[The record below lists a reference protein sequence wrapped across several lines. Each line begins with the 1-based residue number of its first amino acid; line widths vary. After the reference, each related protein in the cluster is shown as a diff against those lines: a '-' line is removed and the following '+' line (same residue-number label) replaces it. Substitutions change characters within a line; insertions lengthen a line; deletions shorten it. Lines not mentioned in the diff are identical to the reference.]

1 MKILVNGQLV
11 EYKKQGSGRPVLL
24 LHGWGPNLTTFDAL
38 SAHLVERGYE
48 VFRLDFPG
56 FGGSPAPKA
65 VWSVEDY
72 TALTAAF
79 IEKLKLAPLAAV
91 FGHSFGGRVIIK
103 GLATGAFT
111 AEQFVL
117 MGAAGIKPPKTFKKS
132 AYKAVAKVGK
142 TATSLPGMGAVRTKL
157 RAKLYSAAGSTDYL
171 NAGVLKPI
179 FLKTINEDLAHHLKD
194 VAQPGLLIWGD
205 KDDETLLVD
214 GQRMQK
220 EMQNAK
226 LVVSEGS
233 GHFVYLDDPKFTFE
247 AIDGFLK

>member
-24 LHGWGPNLTTFDAL
+24 LHGWGPNLTTFDDL
-38 SAHLVERGYE
+38 SKHLADRGYE
-48 VFRLDFPG
+48 VYRLDFPG
-56 FGGSPAPKA
+56 FGGSPAPRD
-65 VWSVEDY
+65 VWSVAEY

-91 FGHSFGGRVIIK
+91 FGHSFGGRVITK
-103 GLATGAFT
+103 GLATKAF
-111 AEQFVL
+111 AADQFVL
-117 MGAAGIKPPKTFKKS
+117 MGAAGIKPPKTLKKS

-142 TATSLPGMGAVRTKL
+142 AATSLPGLGPIREKL
-157 RAKLYSAAGSTDYL
+157 RTRLYSAAGSTDYL

-179 FLKTINEDLAHHLKD
+179 FLKTINEDLGHHLKD

-205 KDDETLLVD
+205 KDLETPLAD

-220 EMQNAK
+220 EMQNAQ

-233 GHFVYLDDPKFTFE
+233 GHFVYLDDPKTTYD